1 MRESEI
7 QTDVQLYILVL
18 YIESR
23 WDRDPKTE
31 TEGVEGQREIQTEL
45 ESGGGTETYTNRDR
59 ERGRD
64 REIYKQ
70 R

>member
-7 QTDVQLYILVL
+7 QTDVHVLVL
-18 YIESR
+18 YIESQ

-45 ESGGGTETYTNRDR
+45 ESGGGTERYTNRDR
-59 ERGRD
+59 ERGRG